1 MISADDEL
9 GRILRGI
16 VNEAAAAL
24 ARAAGL
30 AVVMDHCTLREHRR
44 LLARPGVFPRLEQLV
59 ESLAVRVKKS

>member
-44 LLARPGVFPRLEQLV
+44 LLARP
-59 ESLAVRVKKS
+59 A

>member
-9 GRILRGI
+9 RRILRGI

-30 AVVMDHCTLREHRR
+30 AVVMDRCTLREHRR
-44 LLARPGVFPRLEQLV
+44 LLAQP
-59 ESLAVRVKKS
+59 A